1 MPLSTSS
8 LRLLTQR
15 TCCQRRRIICSRGA
29 SSILCRHVGTK
40 ASQDAN
46 TEFTQQLEDMKT
58 RELPTEEGLWDKRNI
73 QALRKTLQSHLSL
86 PEFLYP
92 NHIPPGYHQV
102 SFNSLPD
109 EHELSHDGAEQRHAP
124 NDEWRYRVWA
134 GGFLEFQKPFLWTD
148 GRRGPE
154 FAAVNEKIT
163 DTRLIGDANALN
175 SKVMVTLTKSLFA
188 PELDAQGQPVRGT
201 SNEICISKARLNILL
216 KEEKYLCFM
225 REIPDSLKSAS
236 SARRISFPTD
246 PDYSQTMIPSATL
259 LFRFSALT
267 RNAHVIHL
275 DGDYT
280 RQVYG
285 LPMPLVHGP
294 LTSVLML
301 DVLGEAL
308 ALQNIGQS
316 SALTIRSFQY
326 RNILPLF
333 VNERITIACKKLHDV
348 KPDATKHRTEFG
360 TPLQKWDVWI
370 QKGAGRD
377 ATLAVRGSA
386 LVSSVTP
393 PVPEQ
398 EGGSVI

>member
-1 MPLSTSS
+1 
-8 LRLLTQR
+8 
-15 TCCQRRRIICSRGA
+15 
-29 SSILCRHVGTK
+29 
-40 ASQDAN
+40 
-46 TEFTQQLEDMKT
+46 MKT
-58 RELPTEEGLWDKRNI
+58 RDLPTEEGLWDKRNI

-86 PEFLYP
+86 PQFLYP
-92 NHIPPGYHQV
+92 NHVPPGYHQV

-124 NDEWRYRVWA
+124 NDEWRFRVWA

-148 GRRGPE
+148 GQRGPVSV
-154 FAAVNEKIT
+154 AVNEKIT

-175 SKVMVTLTKSLFA
+175 AKVMVTLTKSLFE
-188 PELDAQGQPVRGT
+188 PELDAQGQPVRGNG
-201 SNEICISKARLNILL
+201 NEICHSKARHNILL
-216 KEEKYLCFM
+216 REEKYLCFM

-236 SARRISFPTD
+236 PARRIAFPLD
-246 PDYSQTMIPSATL
+246 SDYSQTMIPSATL

-275 DGDYT
+275 DGEYT

-285 LPMPLVHGP
+285 LPRPLVHGP

-308 ALQNIGQS
+308 PLHNTGQPS
-316 SALTIRSFQY
+316 SLAIRSFQY
-326 RNILPLF
+326 RNLLPLF
-333 VNERITIACKKLHDV
+333 VNEPITIACKKLHDV
-348 KPDATKHRTEFG
+348 KPDTAKYQTNFG
-360 TPLQKWDVWI
+360 LPLQKWDVWI
-370 QKGAGRD
+370 QKGTGRD

-386 LVSSVTP
+386 LVSPVTS

-398 EGGSVI
+398 EEHSFI